1 MYDTTVDT
9 LMSINNL
16 KGTKLTINQQILVPK
31 KKDIDIDINKNDK
44 GIYYTVKSGDTLFM
58 GNN

>member
-16 KGTKLTINQQILVPK
+16 KGTTLTINQQILVPK
-31 KKDIDIDINKNDK
+31 KKILI
-44 GIYYTVKSGDTLFM
+44 
-58 GNN
+58 